1 MWIIKGQLV
10 PDGYS
15 ERDYVE
21 VHDSYFK
28 RIWGNHEA
36 PTHEDG
42 FEEAFNILSCT
53 TAIVQKFR
61 FRGRDDWTKYHCCLK
76 LMVQMD
82 KLPG

>member
-42 FEEAFNILSCT
+42 FEEAYN
-53 TAIVQKFR
+53 K
-61 FRGRDDWTKYHCCLK
+61 KYRE
-76 LMVQMD
+76 
-82 KLPG
+82 

>member
-1 MWIIKGQLV
+1 MKRVSPIHKEVNRFMWIIKGQLV

-21 VHDSYFK
+21 IHDSYFK

-42 FEEAFNILSCT
+42 FEEAYN
-53 TAIVQKFR
+53 K
-61 FRGRDDWTKYHCCLK
+61 KYRE
-76 LMVQMD
+76 
-82 KLPG
+82 